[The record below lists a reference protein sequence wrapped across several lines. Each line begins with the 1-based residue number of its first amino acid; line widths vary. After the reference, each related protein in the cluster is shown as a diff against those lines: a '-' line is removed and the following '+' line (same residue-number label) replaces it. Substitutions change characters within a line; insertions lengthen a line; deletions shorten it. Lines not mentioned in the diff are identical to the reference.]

1 MKHTGM
7 ILFIIGC
14 GGLAESYGN
23 TKATIISLTLA
34 IVGGLILFREVS
46 NEKVHIDRHD
56 HTNGNVLDRLYF
68 LGK

>member
-46 NEKVHIDRHD
+46 NEKVHIDRRTD
-56 HTNGNVLDRLYF
+56 GINVLERLRY
-68 LGK
+68 LP

>member
-7 ILFIIGC
+7 ILFLIGC
-14 GGLAESYGN
+14 GGLAECYGN

-46 NEKVHIDRHD
+46 HEKVHIDRHD

-68 LGK
+68 LR

>member
-23 TKATIISLTLA
+23 VRATIISLTLA
-34 IVGGLILFREVS
+34 IVGGLILFHEVKH
-46 NEKVHIDRHD
+46 EKVNSDKRTDGI
-56 HTNGNVLDRLYF
+56 NVLDRLRY
-68 LGK
+68 LP

>member
-46 NEKVHIDRHD
+46 NEKVHIDNR
-56 HTNGNVLDRLYF
+56 TGSNNILDRLHF
-68 LGK
+68 LS

>member
-34 IVGGLILFREVS
+34 IVGGLIVFHEVTH
-46 NEKVHIDRHD
+46 EKVHIDNR
-56 HTNGNVLDRLYF
+56 TGSNNILDRLHF
-68 LGK
+68 LPR

>member
-23 TKATIISLTLA
+23 VRATIISLTLA
-34 IVGGLILFREVS
+34 IVGGLIVFHEVRD
-46 NEKVHIDRHD
+46 EKVHIDRHD

-68 LGK
+68 LR

>member
-34 IVGGLILFREVS
+34 IVGGLILFHEVKH
-46 NEKVHIDRHD
+46 EKVHSNKRTDS
-56 HTNGNVLDRLYF
+56 GNILDRLFY
-68 LGK
+68 LH

>member
-23 TKATIISLTLA
+23 VRATIISLTLA

-46 NEKVHIDRHD
+46 NEKVHIDNR
-56 HTNGNVLDRLYF
+56 TGSGNILDRLFF
-68 LGK
+68 LPR